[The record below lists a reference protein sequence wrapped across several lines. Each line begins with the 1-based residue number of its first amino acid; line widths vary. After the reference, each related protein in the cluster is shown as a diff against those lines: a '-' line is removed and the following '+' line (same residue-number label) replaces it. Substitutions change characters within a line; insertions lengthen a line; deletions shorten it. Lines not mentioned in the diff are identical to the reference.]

1 VEITESRV
9 IDISMFQSQ
18 AMEIQI
24 RVSVAQRNLLGKVEE
39 IRDNCLLVNQVL
51 ENLTAREREV
61 GAARVT
67 FQEAVIATN
76 NRDSGSTPKF
86 TISEQTRGNILLK
99 EWEHNIVEGKLQA
112 KRVRNSLEEASSSI
126 DGNLLGIDSGG
137 NAEALI
143 QMNME
148 KISLD
153 LKEKEERDSTEI
165 SQVTMADIVQ
175 IDKCMI
181 KPSAQLC
188 AINIIDRQMEDK
200 LPQLARDCYSFE
212 ANCQAELSRLISRLV
227 ERCVTYIEHAQGQTS
242 GTKCRQRRRNVAIA
256 LLPII
261 TEIFVTI
268 EIPSYFKTI

>member
-1 VEITESRV
+1 VEIAESKF
-9 IDISMFQSQ
+9 INIGMFQSQ
-18 AMEIQI
+18 AMEIRS
-24 RVSVAQRNLLGKVEE
+24 RVFVTQQNLLSKVEA

-51 ENLTAREREV
+51 ENLSVREREV
-61 GAARVT
+61 GAARVA

-76 NRDSGSTPKF
+76 NRELRSTPRF

-99 EWEHNIVEGKLQA
+99 EWEHNISKGKLQDR
-112 KRVRNSLEEASSSI
+112 RVTKSLEEDFSSI

-153 LKEKEERDSTEI
+153 LNEKEERDLIKI

-181 KPSAQLC
+181 KPSVQLC
-188 AINIIDRQMEDK
+188 AIDIIDR
-200 LPQLARDCYSFE
+200 
-212 ANCQAELSRLISRLV
+212 
-227 ERCVTYIEHAQGQTS
+227 
-242 GTKCRQRRRNVAIA
+242 
-256 LLPII
+256 
-261 TEIFVTI
+261 
-268 EIPSYFKTI
+268 

>member
-1 VEITESRV
+1 
-9 IDISMFQSQ
+9 
-18 AMEIQI
+18 
-24 RVSVAQRNLLGKVEE
+24 
-39 IRDNCLLVNQVL
+39 LLVNQVL
-51 ENLTAREREV
+51 ENLSAREREA
-61 GAARVT
+61 GAARVA

-76 NRDSGSTPKF
+76 NRDSGSTPRF

-99 EWEHNIVEGKLQA
+99 EWEHNIAEGKLQA
-112 KRVRNSLEEASSSI
+112 KRVTNSLEEAFSSI

-143 QMNME
+143 QMNMA

-153 LKEKEERDSTEI
+153 LKEKEERDSAEI

-188 AINIIDRQMEDK
+188 AIDIIDRQMEDR

-212 ANCQAELSRLISRLV
+212 ANCQAEPSRLISRLV
-227 ERCVTYIEHAQGQTS
+227 ERCVTCTEHARGQTS
-242 GTKCRQRRRNVAIA
+242 GTK
-256 LLPII
+256 
-261 TEIFVTI
+261 
-268 EIPSYFKTI
+268 